1 MTIGVERSGLVA
13 MRAIRAE
20 AQGIC
25 SRILVVLRRP
35 VPFGKRNPQRCWESS
50 VFRRQCA
57 VNRTKTRLIAG
68 TSLCPSPNDV
78 LRPQNLRRFSVNCSH
93 FSWSARTAI
102 RHGLMRVLKMV
113 FDVRFPRRADALP
126 LACCVFMRLIRC
138 PDNLWRVQP
147 APVKAAR
154 DSRGFGQ
161 CHQ

>member
-25 SRILVVLRRP
+25 SRSPVGLLRP
-35 VPFGKRNPQRCWESS
+35 VPYGKSNPQRRCESS
-50 VFRRQCA
+50 IFGRQCA
-57 VNRTKTRLIAG
+57 VNRTKSRLIIG
-68 TSLCPSPNDV
+68 TPLCPSTNDV
-78 LRPQNLRRFSVNCSH
+78 LRPHNRRRFSVNWSH

-113 FDVRFPRRADALP
+113 VDVRLPRRADALP

-138 PDNLWRVQP
+138 PDSSSHDR
-147 APVKAAR
+147 AI
-154 DSRGFGQ
+154 RGR
-161 CHQ
+161 